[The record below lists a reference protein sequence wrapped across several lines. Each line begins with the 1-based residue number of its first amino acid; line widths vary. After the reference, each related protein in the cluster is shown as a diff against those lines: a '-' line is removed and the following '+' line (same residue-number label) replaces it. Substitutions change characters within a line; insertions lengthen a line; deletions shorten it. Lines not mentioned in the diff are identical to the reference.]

1 MWRTGRLAQ
10 LLGVDRS
17 VIHYYNTVGI
27 IHAKKD
33 DNNYLSYD
41 MPDFIALCK
50 ARQLRGMGFSLEETA
65 ALLHHADGDA
75 WQDAF
80 ARREQEIDRE
90 IHRLERTRYLLQ
102 SHQGKHRPMP
112 MEFYVIREFDYGG
125 YYYMPLEN
133 AKEAEE
139 LAALVKD
146 APYVNYCFRVPEGGC
161 TDPSR
166 FAIEMGIS
174 FQEWWRDLTP
184 DVLPAGMTHYGGR
197 RALVTRIELGDEPLF
212 TYEQLDFV
220 REHCAREGLRLTGE
234 VMVFPRISFLEQ
246 EEELIS
252 ANLFFFLD
260 C

>member
-1 MWRTGRLAQ
+1 MQITEEVR
-10 LLGVDRS
+10 DR
-17 VIHYYNTVGI
+17 VVLVGLNSPVL
-27 IHAKKD
+27 K
-33 DNNYLSYD
+33 
-41 MPDFIALCK
+41 
-50 ARQLRGMGFSLEETA
+50 REETA
-65 ALLHHADGDA
+65 DEETMA
-75 WQDAF
+75 
-80 ARREQEIDRE
+80 
-90 IHRLERTRYLLQ
+90 
-102 SHQGKHRPMP
+102 
-112 MEFYVIREFDYGG
+112 
-125 YYYMPLEN
+125 
-133 AKEAEE
+133 E

-246 EEELIS
+246 DTELLS